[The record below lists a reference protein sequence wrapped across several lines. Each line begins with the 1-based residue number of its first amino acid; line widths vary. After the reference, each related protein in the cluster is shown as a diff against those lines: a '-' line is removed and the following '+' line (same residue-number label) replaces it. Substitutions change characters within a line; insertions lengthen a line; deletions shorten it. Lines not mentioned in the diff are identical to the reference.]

1 MMDKEAF
8 LSARRRGNALDAV
21 KGEIVQEKASALGRA
36 GLRLEEALEALEKV
50 VDSIG
55 EIERHLQR
63 REGSAEEAGQL
74 REAHSRLMVDLD
86 VLRHRANLAHQFLI
100 IQREAVGACNHTDI
114 ERCYGIAEKLR

>member
-8 LSARRRGNALDAV
+8 LSARRRGDALHALE
-21 KGEIVQEKASALGRA
+21 GEIVQEKASALGRA

-55 EIERHLQR
+55 ETERRLQR

-74 REAHSRLMVDLD
+74 REAHSRLMVDID
-86 VLRHRANLAHQFLI
+86 VFRQRVNLAHQYLI
-100 IQREAVGACNHTDI
+100 IQREAVGVRNHADV
-114 ERCYGIAEKLR
+114 ERYYGIAGRLR